1 MSHFE
6 KKFLVL
12 IAGAT
17 DPKMVLLII
26 LAIFVVALDKQLQT
40 RVSFHFHSHVRHA
53 EVKVVL

>member
-40 RVSFHFHSHVRHA
+40 RVSFLLHSHVRHA